1 MLLCSAAAVVVVAA
15 LSIVLHKVSNRAII
29 PHDFSSIW
37 WLSRSRYREKR
48 VKNIAIRVTVGTGG
62 AFPWLLQFNMW

>member
-1 MLLCSAAAVVVVAA
+1 MLLCSVAVVVAAA

-29 PHDFSSIW
+29 LHDFLSIW
-37 WLSRSRYREKR
+37 WPSRSRYREKR